1 MATVEQIKATILRVA
16 GNPQSGAIA
25 ALADEWAKEIA
36 NLDSPAKEIRV
47 IKPGETR

>member
-25 ALADEWAKEIA
+25 DLADEWAKEIA
-36 NLDSPAKEIRV
+36 NLDAPAKEIR
-47 IKPGETR
+47 ITKPAEIR